1 FFDIRLEFYEK
12 RRNAQL
18 RELKIAVLLLENK
31 VRYIRQI
38 RNRKISPRKP
48 DDMCAE
54 LEKQGFN
61 EEMEIEGKPDE
72 LYELRKKG
80 FKEETEVEEEKPQGN
95 ASKTVPGT
103 KYDYLLSMEP
113 ISWTDVKMQELQHE
127 MDAKEKEIDFHKL
140 PALRDNKKY

>member
-1 FFDIRLEFYEK
+1 
-12 RRNAQL
+12 
-18 RELKIAVLLLENK
+18 
-31 VRYIRQI
+31 
-38 RNRKISPRKP
+38 
-48 DDMCAE
+48 MCAE

-103 KYDYLLSMEP
+103 KY
-113 ISWTDVKMQELQHE
+113 
-127 MDAKEKEIDFHKL
+127 
-140 PALRDNKKY
+140 